1 MTEAQMREVVS
12 SAMVT
17 AWATAAPGIPLAL
30 ENEARPS
37 VDSFAL
43 LTITPTTSAQMT
55 LGRAGIRRTRR
66 DGWIVVKL
74 WGPANAGSAGLAA
87 LADKVRVILEMVAL
101 PSPVAGEE
109 PIVTFAGHTQ
119 PIGEDG
125 RWSMSMV
132 RVPCYWTET
141 K

>member
-1 MTEAQMREVVS
+1 MRELVS
-12 SAMVT
+12 ATMVT
-17 AWATAAPGIPLAL
+17 AWTAQVPGIPLVL

-37 VDSFAL
+37 ADSFAL

-87 LADKVRVILEMVAL
+87 LADTVRGILEMVAL
-101 PSPVAGEE
+101 PSPVVGEE
-109 PIVTFAGHTQ
+109 PVVTFAAHTQ

-125 RWSMSMV
+125 RWYMSMV
-132 RVPCYWTET
+132 RVPCWWTQT